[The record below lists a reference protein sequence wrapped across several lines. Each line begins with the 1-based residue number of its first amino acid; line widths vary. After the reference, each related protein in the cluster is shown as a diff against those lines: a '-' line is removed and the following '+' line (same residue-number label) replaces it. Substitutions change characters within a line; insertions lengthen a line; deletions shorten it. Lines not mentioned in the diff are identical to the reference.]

1 MLPGNQ
7 NKKEEVT
14 MVAQIVL
21 LVILLVFPSMALAEK
36 AKSIDEL
43 VKRYDSSSCKGCHAE
58 IYTQWE
64 LSHHHK
70 ALIGTKGRTTSTW
83 TAYLTQ
89 ALPEDKVLQHSGVKG
104 IKDVKF
110 VHMKPCTVCHLP
122 QLEDATDEVANQ
134 VAQAIVNND
143 TKVLDKLSINCV
155 ICHNTRAIVRHF
167 RDGYPEKGVVYG
179 TKGKGAHGDKNYPIA
194 KKSNIMKD
202 SAFCGQCHTGPNI
215 IGFDEPMYCV
225 SNYDSYL
232 HAYVPLGKTETCQDC
247 HMRGENLGH
256 TFPPIYDDEKLT
268 VERLKKWIDLE
279 VDALG
284 YEFRPTVKELVPMV
298 VLKTTVTSRIGH
310 RYPDG
315 CPSPNRVTL
324 DVSIKDKDGKEL
336 YKDQKIYMPQ
346 SSNGYSQAMVY
357 GAFAKLGML
366 RDTSLQPYRP
376 SKETFEMK
384 LPENVREAQ
393 VEVKLVWR
401 HLPGDEVVIHKIT
414 KKASLER

>member
-1 MLPGNQ
+1 MFIRIALLIC
-7 NKKEEVT
+7 
-14 MVAQIVL
+14 AL
-21 LVILLVFPSMALAEK
+21 LVPAFAHAEK
-36 AKSIDEL
+36 AKTIDEL

-58 IYTQWE
+58 IHKQWE
-64 LSHHHK
+64 KSHHFK
-70 ALIGTKGRTTSTW
+70 TLIGTKGRTTSTW

-89 ALPEDKVLQHSGVKG
+89 ALPEDKVLKSSGVKD

-134 VAQAIVNND
+134 VARAIVNND
-143 TKVLDKLSINCV
+143 TKVLESLSINCV
-155 ICHNTRAIVRHF
+155 ICHNTKAIVRHF

-179 TKGKGAHGDKNYPIA
+179 TKGTGAHGDKNYPIA

-202 SAFCGQCHTGPNI
+202 SAFCGQCHTGPNM
-215 IGFDEPMYCV
+215 IGFDEPMYCT

-232 HAYVPLGKTETCQDC
+232 HGYVPLGKTETCQDC

-279 VDALG
+279 VDSLG
-284 YEFRPTVKELVPMV
+284 YEFRPTVKELIPMA

-310 RYPDG
+310 RFPDG

-324 DVSIKDKDGKEL
+324 DVHVKDKDGKEIF
-336 YKDQKIYMPQ
+336 KDQKIYMPQ
-346 SSNGYSQAMVY
+346 SGNAYSQSMVY
-357 GAFAKLGML
+357 GAFAKLGLL
-366 RDTSLQPYRP
+366 RDTSLQPFRP
-376 SKETFEMK
+376 NKETFEIK

-401 HLPGDEVVIHKIT
+401 HLPGDEVVIHKVSRRI
-414 KKASLER
+414 SLDR